1 MASGSVNYS
10 PLAKGEMQ
18 LDAPG
23 VYMKN
28 LVVLGFSF
36 FLCFTAFSGIQNL
49 VTSLLKGGLGYY
61 SLGSLYLVFT
71 ISCLAGP
78 AFVKTFGP
86 IKCMFTQF
94 CFICLFSASC
104 LDPTWYTFFPASILV
119 GFGASFLWVS
129 QGEYVTWAAHGYAIA
144 SNLPK
149 SSAIGLFNGI
159 FYGMFQMT
167 QVSGNL
173 IQAFLLSDK
182 SLNQNVLFAVYLG
195 CAALG
200 TVLILTLK
208 RKTELPDPD
217 AVEEALLVA
226 EEEEE
231 SVTAKLAET
240 VQLMVTPKMALI
252 IPMILYNGFEM
263 SFAWGAIS
271 SLIVSPILGKSK
283 LGFVMCAFGVA
294 DALGS
299 TLVGKLSDVVGRM
312 PVVLAGA
319 ALQTCL
325 GVWLLLTNGTAGAA
339 VGSVHGAVVEGSFG
353 AWPRLLL
360 LAAGWGLG
368 DAVWNTLISS
378 MMGTCYGDKT
388 EAAFSNFKLWQS
400 LAASLCF
407 FLQSKVPLMYQLYI
421 ILGTLAV
428 AIPCYLVAECSYF
441 KDDMYEEY
449 VDEEHREIH

>member
-1 MASGSVNYS
+1 MASKASVNYS

-18 LDAPG
+18 LEAPG

-28 LVVLGFSF
+28 LVILGLSF

-49 VTSLLKGGLGYY
+49 VTSLLKGGLGSV
-61 SLGSLYLVFT
+61 SLGTLYLVFT
-71 ISCLAGP
+71 VSCLAGP
-78 AFVKTFGP
+78 AIVKTFGP

-129 QGEYVTWAAHGYAIA
+129 QGEYVTWAANGYAIA

-182 SLNQNVLFAVYLG
+182 SLDHNVLFGVYLA
-195 CAALG
+195 CAAVG
-200 TVLILTLK
+200 TCLVLTLK

-217 AVEEALLVA
+217 VSFYCLFRIPHPLHHLYDIAISLCCCVQAVEEALLAA
-226 EEEEE
+226 EEEED

-252 IPMILYNGFEM
+252 IPMIL
-263 SFAWGAIS
+263 
-271 SLIVSPILGKSK
+271 
-283 LGFVMCAFGVA
+283 
-294 DALGS
+294 
-299 TLVGKLSDVVGRM
+299 
-312 PVVLAGA
+312 
-319 ALQTCL
+319 
-325 GVWLLLTNGTAGAA
+325 
-339 VGSVHGAVVEGSFG
+339 
-353 AWPRLLL
+353 
-360 LAAGWGLG
+360 
-368 DAVWNTLISS
+368 
-378 MMGTCYGDKT
+378 
-388 EAAFSNFKLWQS
+388 
-400 LAASLCF
+400 
-407 FLQSKVPLMYQLYI
+407 
-421 ILGTLAV
+421 
-428 AIPCYLVAECSYF
+428 
-441 KDDMYEEY
+441 
-449 VDEEHREIH
+449 